1 MFSNLFYFYISVLLF
16 RTGFFIDLKQPI
28 VFEVVFFVTTSTI
41 LMIIITNSSLDGIF
55 FTLGLCISSHFEI
68 LQNRI
73 LNMTK
78 ENLKEIVDYHNKII
92 QISENF
98 VNFFA
103 MTLMVNNFYVAIMIG
118 FLGFQI
124 AVVSVP
130 FKFLWK
136 NWWYFY
142 CSRMIL
148 CPSCITPFTWFLF
161 LFNF

>member
-1 MFSNLFYFYISVLLF
+1 
-16 RTGFFIDLKQPI
+16 
-28 VFEVVFFVTTSTI
+28 
-41 LMIIITNSSLDGIF
+41 
-55 FTLGLCISSHFEI
+55 
-68 LQNRI
+68 
-73 LNMTK
+73 MTK

-136 NWWYFY
+136 N
-142 CSRMIL
+142 
-148 CPSCITPFTWFLF
+148 
-161 LFNF
+161 